1 MGLVSAGVGA
11 FATIQPRGAIQKIG
25 VTKVV
30 SFGMFVGGILTC
42 FMTPPWAISG
52 HWTPM
57 AIVAAVFVVVFGTVG
72 TFWCYLRSTEFIP
85 PALTSILASF
95 EPLSAVVLCVLLL
108 GTSFNYVECIG
119 AALIISNLFILSIP
133 NDKFRA
139 FFPRFRRAGLEN

>member
-1 MGLVSAGVGA
+1 
-11 FATIQPRGAIQKIG
+11 
-25 VTKVV
+25 
-30 SFGMFVGGILTC
+30 
-42 FMTPPWAISG
+42 
-52 HWTPM
+52 M

-72 TFWCYLRSTEFIP
+72 AFWCYLSSTEFIP

-139 FFPRFRRAGLEN
+139 FFPRFRRAGSGATHEFIC

>member
-1 MGLVSAGVGA
+1 LLHDAALGDQRTLDAHGNRGSGFCRRIRDCRSILV
-11 FATIQPRGAIQKIG
+11 
-25 VTKVV
+25 
-30 SFGMFVGGILTC
+30 
-42 FMTPPWAISG
+42 
-52 HWTPM
+52 
-57 AIVAAVFVVVFGTVG
+57 
-72 TFWCYLRSTEFIP
+72 YLRSTEFIP

>member
-1 MGLVSAGVGA
+1 
-11 FATIQPRGAIQKIG
+11 
-25 VTKVV
+25 
-30 SFGMFVGGILTC
+30 
-42 FMTPPWAISG
+42 G

-72 TFWCYLRSTEFIP
+72 AFWCYLRSTEFIP

-108 GTSFNYVECIG
+108 GTSFNYIECIG

>member
-11 FATIQPRGAIQKIG
+11 FATIQPRRAIQKIG

-72 TFWCYLRSTEFIP
+72 AFWCYLRSTEFIP

-133 NDKFRA
+133 NDKFRT